1 MTKDNILFSIIGL
14 LLGLII
20 GFLATNSLNER
31 GSAPRSQSSASK
43 TAQSSDLP
51 ADHPPINPSNTVA
64 EPQQQMP
71 PAAVTEAIQ
80 QARNEPNNFEA
91 QMKAAQLFLEI
102 RRYDEAIDF
111 LLRANQLRP
120 DSYEAIVQLGNA
132 YFDAEKY
139 KEAEQWY
146 TAALIKNADDIN
158 VRTDLGLTFL
168 FREPPDVD
176 RAIKEFRKSLERDP
190 RHEQTLQNL
199 VVALTRK
206 GDAKE
211 ARATLAKLEE
221 INPANP
227 ALPKLRSDL
236 EQLNSSSKSQPS
248 TTNTKASKKK

>member
-1 MTKDNILFSIIGL
+1 MSKDNVLFSIIGL

-20 GFLATNSLNER
+20 GFIVTNSINQSGGGTAR
-31 GSAPRSQSSASK
+31 TPPAKTTARSSE
-43 TAQSSDLP
+43 LP
-51 ADHPPINPSNTVA
+51 PDHPAIPSNGVA
-64 EPQQQMP
+64 DPQQQM

-80 QARNEPNNFEA
+80 KARTEPDNFEA
-91 QMKAAQLFLEI
+91 QMQAAQLYYQI

-120 DSYEAIVQLGNA
+120 DSYEAVVALGNT

-146 TAALIKNADDIN
+146 TAALIKNAEDIN

-168 FREPPDVD
+168 FREPPDLD
-176 RAIKEFRKSLERDP
+176 RAIQEFRKSLQRDP

-199 VVALTRK
+199 TVALTRK

-211 ARATLAKLEE
+211 AQATLAKLEE
-221 INPANP
+221 VNPSSP
-227 ALPKLRSDL
+227 ALSKLRSDL
-236 EQLNSSSKSQPS
+236 EKLGSSSKPASP
-248 TTNTKASKKK
+248 ASKKS

>member
-1 MTKDNILFSIIGL
+1 MSKENILFSIIGL

-20 GFLATNSLNER
+20 GFLVTNSINQSGGASRTQSAR
-31 GSAPRSQSSASK
+31 G
-43 TAQSSDLP
+43 AQQTSELP
-51 ADHPPINPSNTVA
+51 PNHPAIPSNGVA
-64 EPQQQMP
+64 DSQQQMTP
-71 PAAVTEAIQ
+71 PAEVTEAIQ
-80 QARNEPNNFEA
+80 KARNEPNNFEA
-91 QMKAAQLFLEI
+91 QMKAAELFYQI

-120 DSYEAIVQLGNA
+120 DSYETIVALGNT

-146 TAALIKNADDIN
+146 TAALIKNPDDIN

-168 FREPPDVD
+168 FREPPDLD

-199 VVALTRK
+199 TVALTRK

-211 ARATLAKLEE
+211 ARATLARLEE
-221 INPANP
+221 VNPKSD
-227 ALPKLRSDL
+227 ALDKLRSDL
-236 EQLNSSSKSQPS
+236 DKLDQSKSPASSKAKP
-248 TTNTKASKKK
+248 